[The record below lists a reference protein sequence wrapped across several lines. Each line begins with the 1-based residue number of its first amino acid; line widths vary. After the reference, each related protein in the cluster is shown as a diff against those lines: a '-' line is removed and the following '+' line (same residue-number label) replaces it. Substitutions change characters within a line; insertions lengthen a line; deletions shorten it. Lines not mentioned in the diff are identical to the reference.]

1 MKHGKKLLTL
11 ALALAMTLSLGM
23 VSIPARAA
31 GTTETGTITI
41 DNAEKGKTYTAYKVF
56 DVTYEGSNYA
66 YSLKTKDSEGNQTAL
81 YAALTTKQA
90 GADTDEATK
99 LGLALNV
106 TGDTAYVTVTE
117 GTFSA
122 AAFAS
127 WLNTQLS
134 ADDDFLG
141 TGIVIDKDSA
151 GNTTTDAARSATV
164 TELGYYFVTTDSR
177 ALCNLTTTNPDATIH
192 DKNIIVFDKTVDSP
206 SADLGQKVNFTIE
219 GKIPD
224 YTGYKKYIYRI
235 EDTMPNGLELVDNS
249 IEVQVGNTKL
259 TENTHYT
266 LTMKGENDPKETPT
280 FKLEFQNVVNSTS
293 TFPIGA
299 AVTVT
304 YKATVTADA
313 VGNIVENKAVL
324 TYSSNPAISGNGD
337 EVDPDGN
344 PKDPGED
351 PENPKDPDDP
361 NEVTTK
367 EDKEPVYSGK
377 ITIDKYEGNGTE
389 GEDTTKKLA
398 GAKFVLYRMKKDATT
413 GAATNEKEY
422 YNLSDDG
429 KTVTWVTMEAAATVV
444 TTADAPTAGDTDAP
458 AKGSAVFTG
467 LADGTYYLHET
478 EPPKGYNLMKEDKEV
493 LVNDG
498 KDKSDVTKITTDED
512 KSNFLAKISVTQPVP
527 NQSGSV
533 LPETGGIGTTIF
545 YVMGAIL
552 ALGAGVLLVARKR
565 AKSGEEIQS

>member
-1 MKHGKKLLTL
+1 MKLGKKLLTL
-11 ALALAMTLSLGM
+11 ALSLALALSLGM

-31 GTTETGTITI
+31 ETPGTGTITI
-41 DNAEKGKTYTAYKVF
+41 DNAENGKTYTAYKVF
-56 DVTYEGSNYA
+56 DVTYEGSKYA
-66 YSLKTKDSEGNQTAL
+66 YSLKTKDSSGDASAL
-81 YAALTTKQA
+81 YNALTTKEGNA
-90 GADTDEATK
+90 ENEATK
-99 LGLALNV
+99 LGLTLNV
-106 TGDTAYVTVTE
+106 TGDIAYVTVE
-117 GTFSA
+117 DKFSA

-127 WLNTQLS
+127 WLKTQLDANS
-134 ADDDFLG
+134 NFLG
-141 TGIVIDKDSA
+141 TGKTLEKDSTDE
-151 GNTTTDAARSATV
+151 TTPDATRTATV
-164 TELGYYFVTTDSR
+164 TELGYYFVTTDSG

-192 DKNIIVFDKTVDSP
+192 DKNIIVFDKKVDSP
-206 SADLGQKVNFTIE
+206 SADLGQKVTFTIE

-235 EDTMPNGLELVDNS
+235 EDTMPKGLNFDNGS
-249 IEVQVGNTKL
+249 IEVKVGNTKL

-266 LTMKGENDPKETPT
+266 LTMKGENDPEETPT
-280 FKLEFQNVVNSTS
+280 FKLEFLKVVNSTS

-324 TYSSNPAISGNGD
+324 TYSSNPAISGDGE
-337 EVDPDGN
+337 EVPPKKPD
-344 PKDPGED
+344 D
-351 PENPKDPDDP
+351 PENPNPPEDP

-377 ITIDKYEGNGTE
+377 ITIDKYEGT
-389 GEDTTKKLA
+389 GEVGENAAEKPRLA
-398 GAKFVLYRMKKDATT
+398 GAKFILYRMKKGADGVATK
-413 GAATNEKEY
+413 EKEY
-422 YNLSDDG
+422 YKLSDDG
-429 KTVTWVTMEAAATVV
+429 KTVTWVPTEAAATVR
-444 TTADAPTAGDTDAP
+444 TTATAPAEGDTNAP
-458 AKGSAVFTG
+458 KEGSEVFTG

-478 EPPKGYNLMKEDKEV
+478 EPPKGYNLMKEDKAV
-493 LVNDG
+493 AINDG
-498 KDKSDVTKITTDED
+498 DSKSKSNVKDITDESS
-512 KSNFLAKISVTQPVP
+512 KNSFIAKISVTQPVP

-545 YVMGAIL
+545 YVIGAVL